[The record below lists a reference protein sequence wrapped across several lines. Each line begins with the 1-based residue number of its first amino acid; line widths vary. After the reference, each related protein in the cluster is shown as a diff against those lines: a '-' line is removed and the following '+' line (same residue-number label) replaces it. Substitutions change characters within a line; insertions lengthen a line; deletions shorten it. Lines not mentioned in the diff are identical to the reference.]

1 VEGQD
6 EVYPEPVEGSHS
18 VASCRD
24 VATTVAWRRD
34 RYGSLYAD
42 KGDNYNTLKAFLA
55 RESFSARGEP
65 VDHRNV
71 EFRTDALWS
80 RLQIRG
86 FVTNGSVR
94 EGFVL
99 GPQGQLDAI
108 RDHVH
113 GTGMIDASIDVIGA
127 RLIGGLIGGATGW
140 LGKQWVTMFGREVTE
155 VVAAKGVLRSFDDV
169 VANPKAL
176 WGKSADEVGSM
187 LGEGWTKGAYGSS
200 KTGWK
205 FTRSTDGQSIFYH
218 PGGGRH
224 GGSYYGFSSGTLGK
238 TKIVGADYIP
248 LKGDK
253 ATIINIG
260 N

>member
-1 VEGQD
+1 MVDPDGKD
-6 EVYPEPVEGSHS
+6 
-18 VASCRD
+18 
-24 VATTVAWRRD
+24 VAWRRD

-155 VVAAKGVLRSFDDV
+155 VVAAKGGAEIIASNGIKITGFTGHGVNRAIGSVGRQGVSPSSILDALKNPLKINNIVTDQLGRQSQRFIGQFGEV
-169 VANPKAL
+169 VVNPQT
-176 WGKSADEVGSM
+176 GRIISVNPTS
-187 LGEGWTKGAYGSS
+187 SS
-200 KTGWK
+200 KAAK
-205 FTRSTDGQSIFYH
+205 LLQQLGQ
-218 PGGGRH
+218 
-224 GGSYYGFSSGTLGK
+224 
-238 TKIVGADYIP
+238 
-248 LKGDK
+248 
-253 ATIINIG
+253 
-260 N
+260 